1 MVTKCIICK
10 KLKHSTLHIFNSS
23 IPFYLLI
30 GICLFSPR
38 GTPDCFQYVSS
49 TKLLCF
55 QEVAGL
61 EETSYEA
68 NIFIFIQQFFFSWN
82 PFSLLYSWK
91 CAHSI
96 DCGMWSLLLQVLFPL
111 WHFMTWS
118 SHQAS
123 PMPWCILC
131 TWSTPALF
139 TPQRRGF
146 LWPLDLWKSLR
157 WYQLSFKKHIS
168 FLPEITFTLIF
179 FPQKNPYIK

>member
-1 MVTKCIICK
+1 M
-10 KLKHSTLHIFNSS
+10 
-23 IPFYLLI
+23 
-30 GICLFSPR
+30 
-38 GTPDCFQYVSS
+38 
-49 TKLLCF
+49 
-55 QEVAGL
+55 

-68 NIFIFIQQFFFSWN
+68 NNFHFYPAIFFFLWN

-96 DCGMWSLLLQVLFPL
+96 DCGMWSLLLQVLFPF

-123 PMPWCILC
+123 LMPWCILC

-139 TPQRRGF
+139 TQPRRGF

-179 FPQKNPYIK
+179 FPKKIHTSKKNKNNIKITKKDRKLRQKDYVCLCLYKFM